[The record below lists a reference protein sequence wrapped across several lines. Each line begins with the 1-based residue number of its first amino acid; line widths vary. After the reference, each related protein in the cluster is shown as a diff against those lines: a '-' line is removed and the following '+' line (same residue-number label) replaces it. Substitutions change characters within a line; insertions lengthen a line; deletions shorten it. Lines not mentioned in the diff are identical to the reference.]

1 MLRGRRTVQQE
12 KSQPQSS
19 SSSLITLSKS
29 IFQIIIQSLRQ
40 HDERMMNVANKMNTN
55 APTLSPTEARVGIF
69 VPAEAFDVADEQWDS
84 NLNFTP

>member
-12 KSQPQSS
+12 KSLSS
-19 SSSLITLSKS
+19 SITLSTLHNS